1 MQIFAFEI
9 NNSLQDNLNNF
20 YYFYQ
25 NSIIMRKSIIIL
37 FIGVLISMT
46 SCRKDFDTVPS
57 TGTLEFS
64 DETVYLDTVFTKI
77 GSSTYTLKVYNRS
90 NNDIKIPS
98 IHLAKADTKYRIM
111 VDGMTGIDSDNSGVG
126 DGKVFNNVELLA
138 KDSMYVFIETTL
150 DITQLTNNKD
160 FLYTDEIVFESGS
173 TSQKVNLVTLVK
185 DAYFI
190 FPNKENNVYETV
202 PLGVDSDGNT
212 VSTIGRNLSHS
223 NPDNGDEYTFKTD
236 KPYVV
241 YGYAAVAQGET
252 LTIPEGAKVHFHSES
267 GLIVQPGATLNI
279 VGGVSTFD
287 DEGVVIDDNEVTFEG
302 DRLEPDFED
311 IPGQW
316 GTIWLRQ
323 GSINNNINHL
333 TLKNAVVGL
342 LVENCAL
349 NIKNSQIYNCANL
362 GILGREA
369 SITGVNL
376 AMNYAGQACF
386 AGTIGGNYNFNY
398 CTFNNN
404 WSSPKQVAVQIDNY
418 EEDPV
423 TKVKTP
429 KPLATNFRN
438 SIIYGSNQVEVFID
452 IYENDTFLPLFD
464 HCLVKFNDAGTTLAN
479 VALYDAIRNEDNIY
493 GNIKSQDPK
502 FKNVDRN
509 WLNIPTD
516 SPAFEKGLANEEL
529 FDILGKT
536 RTNPTDIGAYKAVVF
551 PN

>member
-1 MQIFAFEI
+1 
-9 NNSLQDNLNNF
+9 
-20 YYFYQ
+20 
-25 NSIIMRKSIIIL
+25 MRKSIIIL

-64 DETVYLDTVFTKI
+64 DETVYLDTVFTNI

-90 NNDIKIPS
+90 NNDITIPS
-98 IHLAKADTKYRIM
+98 IHLAKGDTKYRIM

-150 DITQLTNNKD
+150 DITQLTNYKD

-173 TSQKVNLVTLVK
+173 ETQKVNLVTLVK

-190 FPNKENNVYETV
+190 FPNKENNVYETIPV
-202 PLGVDSDGNT
+202 GLTTEGEIDKK
-212 VSTIGRNLSHS
+212 IGRNLSHS
-223 NPDNGDEYTFKTD
+223 NFINGDEYTFKTD
-236 KPYVV
+236 KPYVI
-241 YGYAAVAQGET
+241 YGYAAVAEGEA
-252 LTIPEGAKVHFHSES
+252 LTIPAGAKIHFHSES
-267 GLIVQPGATLNI
+267 VLIVQPGASLNI
-279 VGGVSTFD
+279 NGDVSTYD
-287 DEGVVIDDNEVTFEG
+287 DDGNPIIDNEVTFEG

-349 NIKNSQIYNCANL
+349 NIKNSQIYNCANV
-362 GILGREA
+362 GILGINSLVE
-369 SITGVNL
+369 GKNL
-376 AMNYAGQACF
+376 VINYAGQACF
-386 AGTIGGNYNFNY
+386 AVKEGGDYSFLNS
-398 CTFNNN
+398 TFNNN
-404 WSSPKQVAVQIDNY
+404 WTSPKQVAVQIENY
-418 EEDPV
+418 AVDPV
-423 TKVKTP
+423 TKLKTA
-429 KPLATNFRN
+429 KPLTTNFRN

-452 IYENDTFLPLFD
+452 IYNNDAFLPLFD
-464 HCLVKFNDAGTTLAN
+464 HCLVKFNDAGTILAS
-479 VALYDAIRNEDNIY
+479 LTIYDDIRNEEN

-509 WLNIPTD
+509 WLNLLEGSAAIRNGEYDVLVP
-516 SPAFEKGLANEEL
+516 K
-529 FDILGKT
+529 DILGNE
-536 RTNPTDIGAYKAVVF
+536 RPISRPDIGAYQFIA
-551 PN
+551 N